1 MSGAGDYETGY
12 GKPPKAS
19 QFKKGKSG
27 NPKGRPKGI
36 KNFATYLEE
45 MLKSKVSVK
54 TDGVLKKLNTTQ
66 AALAQLRLKA
76 LKGNPRALE
85 KLLDYAERF
94 GADQDAKESEKTIT
108 REDQTIFEA
117 YTARVRDKAIQSL
130 NQIEESK

>member
-19 QFKKGKSG
+19 RFKKGKSG
-27 NPKGRPKGI
+27 NPKGRPKGV
-36 KNFATYLEE
+36 KNFASYLDE
-45 MLKSKVSVK
+45 MLKAKVNVQ

-94 GADQDAKESEKTIT
+94 CAEQDAKASEKTIT
-108 REDQTIFEA
+108 REDQAIFET
-117 YTARVRDKAIQSL
+117 YKARVREEAMQSS
-130 NQIEESK
+130 NQTREDI